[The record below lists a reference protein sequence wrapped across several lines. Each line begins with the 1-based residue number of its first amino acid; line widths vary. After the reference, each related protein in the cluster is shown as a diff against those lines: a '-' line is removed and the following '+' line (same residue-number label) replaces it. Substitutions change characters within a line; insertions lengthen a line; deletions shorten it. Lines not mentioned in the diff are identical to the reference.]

1 MVALVTQ
8 SETDRGSSTVLHF
21 AQTAIALVAAGAS
34 ILIVGGLVR
43 ETVRKGGEHFHLF
56 PDAHERTELPAE
68 NPVEAATTKAAIPFP
83 RAQDK
88 NARLKNNA
96 RSRSDKDRALRRKR
110 PRKERRQT
118 RRRERSKE
126 KANKGGST
134 ATADGD
140 DA

>member
-1 MVALVTQ
+1 M
-8 SETDRGSSTVLHF
+8 LHF

-56 PDAHERTELPAE
+56 PDAHERTELPAA

-83 RAQDK
+83 RAQDE
-88 NARLKNNA
+88 NARLKNSA

-126 KANKGGST
+126 EANES
-134 ATADGD
+134 ASSVAAESEDG
-140 DA
+140 